1 MFWDGLFCF
10 YLLARRTL
18 LVFLGREGS
27 SICITKR
34 FEQQVLF
41 WMFTYFVCLFTFFVF
56 VFSSLFKTFKELEK
70 RLMHCE
76 YHHCISASQSSEWF
90 MICSNIFFLS
100 TAKSVHFWSTSLNLV
115 HPVSSFVLS
124 QFNSHSFKVFSNFS
138 CMFLN
143 PNIFSNLNSNCY
155 FCS

>member
-10 YLLARRTL
+10 YWLARRTL

-90 MICSNIFFLS
+90 MICSNIFFYLEQNQFTFGAQVWILYIQYPVLFYRNSILILS
-100 TAKSVHFWSTSLNLV
+100 R
-115 HPVSSFVLS
+115 SFLT
-124 QFNSHSFKVFSNFS
+124 FPACF
-138 CMFLN
+138 
-143 PNIFSNLNSNCY
+143 
-155 FCS
+155 